1 MHIRGM
7 DPDVMKQIY
16 KNVSVNLCPNTPGQ
30 VRLLLGLNICTV

>member
-7 DPDVMKQIY
+7 DTEVMQQIY

-30 VRLLLGLNICTV
+30 VSDV